1 MTPCDKALPLK
12 EYIDLNFAGNRA
24 AFARSIGTTRQHV
37 NKMLNGEWIVFQGKL
52 WSSLKG
58 RAKTTND

>member
-1 MTPCDKALPLK
+1 MNECDKALPLN
-12 EYIDLNFAGNRA
+12 EYIDLHFGGNKA

-37 NKMLNGEWIVFQGKL
+37 NKMLNGEWIVFKGKL

-58 RAKTTND
+58 RAKVTDK